1 MTPKKLVLFFLL
13 LVGCSNADTYAGHI
27 IRKTSMVKET
37 TIGAAPLSVESISSP
52 SEILKT
58 KYTPAQDG
66 RARRQAK
73 NTSGWEGIVS
83 LVCGVLGIFTFG
95 LASIPAIIFG
105 AIGLGR
111 GKKNQGLSLAGL
123 ILGIVTIFVYAML
136 LVVIASA
143 F

>member
-1 MTPKKLVLFFLL
+1 MTPKKLVLFLLL

-27 IRKTSMVKET
+27 IRKTNFVDEAT
-37 TIGAAPLSVESISSP
+37 ISS
-52 SEILKT
+52 
-58 KYTPAQDG
+58 TPLPVERVGSPAETV
-66 RARRQAK
+66 RSTYLSSWEEKEKRQAK
-73 NTSGWEGIVS
+73 DTSGWEGIVS

-105 AIGLGR
+105 ALGMGR

-123 ILGIVTIFVYAML
+123 ILGVVTILVYAMI
-136 LVVIASA
+136 LVLIASA